1 MRIKG
6 KAIQGQGRD
15 VLKVVCLLLITVAL
29 LTVAPG
35 ILQTAS
41 AAGLLPEQEQTDY
54 LFDRYPIKNYS
65 LDVYVDKS
73 GNFLLWNWGDAVTD
87 GALSILLF
95 LLNIIYSLFNH
106 IYYVIG
112 ILIQELF
119 NLDLVEA
126 LADKVT
132 VLVQKMAGWDA
143 RGQKLFE
150 SSGLFPKLLVLTV
163 ILMGCWLMWTALL
176 KRDTSRAVSGLSH
189 YVITFVLALALFMN
203 AATIVKGANDFSTYI
218 QKIVSLPVTSV
229 LRMDADVG
237 ASIREQYFNT
247 TVYEPYLLMQYDT
260 TDVAEEKVALILSES
275 PGSEDREDLVEDE
288 VLNNGNKLMKNYNGL
303 SWRMIC
309 FFLLGIVNFI
319 CTVVVVAFVALGLFH
334 QIAFLFY
341 FALSPFILIASM
353 LPGSS
358 LIAVRWL
365 KKALYELLM
374 KVLITALVTIMF
386 GISGMV
392 MSLFGLSGYLLTAI
406 IQVLWFIGAFLFRG
420 KIMKMLVMPDAE
432 VPKDKSFRNMA
443 AAAYMLGRGSKPS
456 PEKPASPPPNGGSN
470 DFDYDY
476 SWSDVDGERGQDTQA
491 SLSENN
497 YGLLTENSGNELSG
511 KPDGVDRG
519 GPGRGK
525 EEDLEVDEGNHVND
539 NDAEIS
545 ENNEGAVGVWDSRNQ
560 TVSRSRDDFAQSL
573 SGHGTD
579 SPKDGSGG
587 AANRTNDNV
596 TIDRED
602 SRRAPVPSEE
612 GRSDDSSQVPGINRQ
627 DSARHAPESRES
639 VSGTGNKNSHHAE
652 GNQEK
657 PTIER
662 ELKTWNM
669 GKRRSKNQFHNF
681 NERGYDYNDLEQ
693 RLLNRQRQRQNKDK
707 QEGDEH

>member
-15 VLKVVCLLLITVAL
+15 ILKVVCLLLITVAL

-65 LDVYVDKS
+65 LDVYVDGS
-73 GNFLLWNWGDAVTD
+73 GKWLPWNWGDAATD
-87 GALSILLF
+87 AALSILLF

-106 IYYVIG
+106 IYYVVG
-112 ILIQELF
+112 ILVQELF
-119 NLDLVEA
+119 NLDLIEA

-143 RGQKLFE
+143 RGQRLFE
-150 SSGLFPKLLVLTV
+150 SSGLFPQLLVLTV

-218 QKIVSLPVTSV
+218 QGIVSSPITSV
-229 LRMDADVG
+229 FGMDADVG
-237 ASIREQYFNT
+237 TSIREQYFNT

-260 TDVAEEKVALILSES
+260 TEVAEEKVALILSES
-275 PGSEDREDLVEDE
+275 PGSKEREGLVEKE
-288 VLNNGNKLMKNYNGL
+288 VSDNKNELMKNYNGL

-386 GISGMV
+386 GFSSLV

-406 IQVLWFIGAFLFRG
+406 LQVLLFIGVFFFRG

-456 PEKPASPPPNGGSN
+456 PEKPASPPPSGGSN

-491 SLSENN
+491 SLPENN

-519 GPGRGK
+519 GSGQGR
-525 EEDLEVDEGNHVND
+525 EEDLEVEHENPIGDG
-539 NDAEIS
+539 DAGIS
-545 ENNEGAVGVWDSRNQ
+545 KDNEGTVGIWDSRNQ

-573 SGHGTD
+573 SGHDADNGGHGVD
-579 SPKDGSGG
+579 SSKDGSGG
-587 AANRTNDNV
+587 AANRTNANV

-602 SRRAPVPSEE
+602 SKRPSMPSEE
-612 GRSDDSSQVPGINRQ
+612 GRSDD
-627 DSARHAPESRES
+627 DSAGQAPESRES